1 MGAVTSWVLLAICV
15 TALVALVQGAGR
27 GWGGPVTLV
36 AAYLGLQLV
45 ARPLMLLTGL
55 DTPSLPDPN
64 ATRSTADLIEGALAI
79 AAVWIVAVAVGA
91 HLMAGTRR
99 PAPSGTPRT
108 AGSPDAGSAPATLL
122 AVSDRSTRRAILPLA
137 AIAIVGTA
145 VLVSRYGGYFQ
156 LARAVK
162 QSKVQVPAVVRF
174 CAVWAAVLGSAVATV
189 DTVRRRPG
197 RGVGTAALAAA
208 SAVASY
214 AWGSRDAMIFPLI
227 TVTATWLWL
236 RAPRRLSPRTMR
248 RLALVVVVVLAA
260 AFGLRQVRDDQTI
273 GSLSA
278 LDSMSFTRR
287 TSVSVNATMFDALM
301 VVRSHWPEQADFV
314 GFRYFAIGT
323 PEGASAGRGGE
334 ATSFNVLVARV
345 SDPSR
350 ANGTP
355 ATAAGDWFAAFGFT
369 GVVFGGLLSG
379 ALIALLEWWRQR
391 AGRCSIPF
399 ASGVATVV
407 TFSLLSTGVRAD
419 TLDRAPAVLSPLL
432 LVVAIHLMDGRRRSR
447 GTARPEAD
455 VFAALGDHRGHQAAH
470 QHHAQAHQRHPGGPS
485 SPGGRQGGG
494 QEDGD
499 TQQRHD
505 GHQALTATL
514 GQDHAAEP
522 GAGLDDDA
530 AGEQR
535 GR

>member
-174 CAVWAAVLGSAVATV
+174 CAVWAA
-189 DTVRRRPG
+189 
-197 RGVGTAALAAA
+197 
-208 SAVASY
+208 
-214 AWGSRDAMIFPLI
+214 
-227 TVTATWLWL
+227 
-236 RAPRRLSPRTMR
+236 
-248 RLALVVVVVLAA
+248 
-260 AFGLRQVRDDQTI
+260 
-273 GSLSA
+273 
-278 LDSMSFTRR
+278 
-287 TSVSVNATMFDALM
+287 
-301 VVRSHWPEQADFV
+301 
-314 GFRYFAIGT
+314 
-323 PEGASAGRGGE
+323 
-334 ATSFNVLVARV
+334 
-345 SDPSR
+345 
-350 ANGTP
+350 
-355 ATAAGDWFAAFGFT
+355 
-369 GVVFGGLLSG
+369 
-379 ALIALLEWWRQR
+379 
-391 AGRCSIPF
+391 
-399 ASGVATVV
+399 
-407 TFSLLSTGVRAD
+407 
-419 TLDRAPAVLSPLL
+419 
-432 LVVAIHLMDGRRRSR
+432 
-447 GTARPEAD
+447 
-455 VFAALGDHRGHQAAH
+455 
-470 QHHAQAHQRHPGGPS
+470 
-485 SPGGRQGGG
+485 
-494 QEDGD
+494 
-499 TQQRHD
+499 
-505 GHQALTATL
+505 
-514 GQDHAAEP
+514 
-522 GAGLDDDA
+522 
-530 AGEQR
+530 
-535 GR
+535 